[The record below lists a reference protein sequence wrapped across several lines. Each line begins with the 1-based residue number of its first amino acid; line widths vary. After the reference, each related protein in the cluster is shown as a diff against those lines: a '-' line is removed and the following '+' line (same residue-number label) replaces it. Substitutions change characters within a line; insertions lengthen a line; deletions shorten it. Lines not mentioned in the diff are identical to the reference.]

1 MTSASDKTKFL
12 EIHKSTFPGKNLMT
26 VLHLSIGGGL
36 NVGVAFLTDD
46 VVDVVQTV
54 SGDARKRAGAVGG
67 KVAVG
72 APRAAEISRA
82 LDDHGSWS
90 EGLS

>member
-1 MTSASDKTKFL
+1 
-12 EIHKSTFPGKNLMT
+12 MT
-26 VLHLSIGGGL
+26 VPHLSIGGRL
-36 NVGVAFLTDD
+36 NVGVALLADD
-46 VVDVVQTV
+46 IVDVVQAIR
-54 SGDARKRAGAVGG
+54 GDARKRSGAVGG

-72 APRAAEISRA
+72 APRAAKISRA